1 MTHPLN
7 RGHNVSFRSVW
18 SGCACDPLAN
28 GSHVIIGH
36 GHGPGR
42 LRGAPSSGVTRH
54 LLDPA
59 ALDPH
64 VDVAITVLGKRAEN
78 CEVGVALALVRIYSN
93 RRPTAFFPNFAA
105 CTNIFPAIR
114 STFFLRK
121 GVAMRSLR
129 RGPPSL
135 GWLPCPTSGR

>member
-1 MTHPLN
+1 MGTGPAA
-7 RGHNVSFRSVW
+7 
-18 SGCACDPLAN
+18 SGELRCLA
-28 GSHVIIGH
+28 SPDV
-36 GHGPGR
+36 
-42 LRGAPSSGVTRH
+42 H

-93 RRPTAFFPNFAA
+93 RRPTAFFPVLAA

-114 STFFLRK
+114 STFFCGKEWLCGPCGAVLHHWGGSHVPRAA
-121 GVAMRSLR
+121 G
-129 RGPPSL
+129 RGPFSEP
-135 GWLPCPTSGR
+135 G